1 MSCGNDG
8 RGAVSAIERIMIG
21 YGMTPARE
29 AMIVRGE
36 LTEEA
41 VSRAYEL
48 GQYMLAAL
56 SVGLI

>member
-1 MSCGNDG
+1 
-8 RGAVSAIERIMIG
+8 MIG